1 MVATPRSAA
10 AVEPGPAA
18 NVESGPSRR
27 RRIARRAARIA
38 GSTVAALLLAGA
50 LIVGVMAVGAGNR
63 GCPRPGPAKSVG
75 VQAFQPVN
83 GSSTP
88 AVEAPSS
95 QRRPAGP

>member
-10 AVEPGPAA
+10 AVEPGPAT

-50 LIVGVMAVGAGNR
+50 LIVWLMAMAVGRLG
-63 GCPRPGPAKSVG
+63 
-75 VQAFQPVN
+75 
-83 GSSTP
+83 
-88 AVEAPSS
+88 
-95 QRRPAGP
+95 